1 MCVVGSKIADICKD
15 GAKRNKLNNKYDDI
29 CGKIDEMKKGLA
41 TCFSQLENLEDKNGR
56 HKDRFR
62 NLTKILGKY
71 ADKNIAVVRVWLVDP
86 YVKKIVR
93 GVKVSISQFVSNVG
107 GNLGLWQGMSVIS
120 LVELLYFFMRWLKS
134 KI

>member
-1 MCVVGSKIADICKD
+1 
-15 GAKRNKLNNKYDDI
+15 
-29 CGKIDEMKKGLA
+29 MKKGLA

-93 GVKVSISQFVSNVG
+93 GVKVSFSQFVSNVG